1 MQQVFPQSSLNS
13 TIMSFW
19 NNIWGNEISM
29 ELVSIEFWP
38 MFNSK
43 MTFQVTWLAWFDL
56 HEPIIKFS
64 ARFDYWRNVD
74 SMRRGGNSKI
84 QAPVL
89 ALVGEADPD
98 RRNILHSLMECS
110 TSLTTMEMKGTTLM
124 HATSPKKI
132 SYQIN
137 NFIRT
142 NLFVPTVRFRMNA

>member
-1 MQQVFPQSSLNS
+1 
-13 TIMSFW
+13 
-19 NNIWGNEISM
+19 
-29 ELVSIEFWP
+29 
-38 MFNSK
+38 
-43 MTFQVTWLAWFDL
+43 MTLIL
-56 HEPIIKFS
+56 

-132 SYQIN
+132 SYQMN

>member
-1 MQQVFPQSSLNS
+1 MGKLK
-13 TIMSFW
+13 
-19 NNIWGNEISM
+19 
-29 ELVSIEFWP
+29 
-38 MFNSK
+38 K
-43 MTFQVTWLAWFDL
+43 MDQYPYEVRNQ
-56 HEPIIKFS
+56 

-110 TSLTTMEMKGTTLM
+110 TLLTTMEMKGTTLM

-132 SYQIN
+132 SYQMN